1 MKRSLLLV
9 LLICSYAFP
18 SLAQQGFILS
28 GQVTDANNKPVKNA
42 GVKVVGKLTP
52 AMANTNKYGLYQA
65 FGLQWGSYEVTILA
79 DGKVYVGKVSISAT
93 DPLKRYYNFK
103 LQGKTATLTIT
114 DKDMFREA
122 VMKAV
127 KDDPNSRIDG
137 VREDMILYFNGPD
150 EEDKPVK

>member
-1 MKRSLLLV
+1 MKKLLLFLLFISSFV
-9 LLICSYAFP
+9 LP

-42 GVKVVGKLTP
+42 GVKVVGKSTP

-65 FGLQWGSYEVTILA
+65 PGLQWGSHEVTILV
-79 DGKVYVGKVSISAT
+79 DGKVYVGKVAISPS
-93 DPLKRYYNFK
+93 DPVKRFYNFK
-103 LQGKTATLTIT
+103 LQGGTAALTVT

-137 VREDMILYFNGPD
+137 VREDMNLYYNGPD
-150 EEDKPVK
+150 EDHKPVK